1 MTRDRLLWIVLAV
14 IGGGLILLV
23 LNNSSGETLG
33 ITNDAFG
40 QTLYLGVWGTVIAAG
55 ILGSGMRLALV
66 ARSLALWMLLALCLI
81 AGYQYRYELQDF
93 ASRVTAGLVPG
104 SPISVSDSDGKHVV
118 MLDKLSNG
126 HFGARARINGAAI
139 DMLVDTGATSTVL
152 TAADAKRAGF
162 DTEALSYTIPV
173 ATANGAARAARVT
186 ADEITIGDITR
197 HRVPMLVAEN
207 HALGQSLL
215 GMNFIGTLSGFDVR
229 GDRMVLKD

>member
-1 MTRDRLLWIVLAV
+1 MGRFLWIILAV

-23 LNNSSGETLG
+23 LNDSSGETLG
-33 ITNDAFG
+33 ISNDAFG

-55 ILGSGMRLALV
+55 ILGSRMRLGYI
-66 ARSLALWMLLALCLI
+66 ARSLALWMLLALILI
-81 AGYQYRYELQDF
+81 AGYQYRYELQDI
-93 ASRVTAGLVPG
+93 ANRVTAALVPG
-104 SPISVSDSDGKHVV
+104 SPISIGDGEGGHVV

-126 HFGARARINGAAI
+126 HFGARVSINGAAV

-152 TAADAKRAGF
+152 TTADARRAGF
-162 DTEALSYTIPV
+162 ETDGLSYTIPV
-173 ATANGAARAARVT
+173 STANGAARAALVK

-197 HRVPMLVAEN
+197 RNVPMLVAES

-229 GDRMVLKD
+229 GNRMVLKD

>member
-1 MTRDRLLWIVLAV
+1 MGRFLWIILAV

-23 LNNSSGETLG
+23 LNDSSGETLG
-33 ITNDAFG
+33 ISNDAFG

-55 ILGSGMRLALV
+55 ILGSRMRLGYV
-66 ARSLALWMLLALCLI
+66 ARSLALWMLLVLILI
-81 AGYQYRYELQDF
+81 AGYQYRYELQDI
-93 ASRVTAGLVPG
+93 ANRVTAGLVPG
-104 SPISVSDSDGKHVV
+104 SPLSISDGDGGHVV

-139 DMLVDTGATSTVL
+139 DVLVDTGATATVL
-152 TAADAKRAGF
+152 ATADARRAGF
-162 DTEALSYTIPV
+162 DTAGLSYTIPV
-173 ATANGAARAARVT
+173 STANGAARAARVT
-186 ADEITIGDITR
+186 ADEISIGDITR
-197 HRVPMLVAEN
+197 RNVPMLVAES